1 MKSIEKELHRA
12 FSYFFSEKEL
22 KNVFKKAY
30 LKSYDAL
37 VIINEEYLFELSV
50 CCDDDILIVCKSM
63 DIESCAQIL
72 DKELFLK
79 RLQAYPPVEV
89 KLYDVS

>member
-1 MKSIEKELHRA
+1 MRSIKKGLHRA
-12 FSYFFSEKEL
+12 FSDFFSEKEL
-22 KNVFKKAY
+22 KDVFKKAC
-30 LKSYDAL
+30 LRSYDGL
-37 VIINEEYLFELSV
+37 VIVNEGYLFELSV
-50 CCDDDILIVCKSM
+50 CSDDDILIVCKSL

-89 KLYDVS
+89 KTYDVS